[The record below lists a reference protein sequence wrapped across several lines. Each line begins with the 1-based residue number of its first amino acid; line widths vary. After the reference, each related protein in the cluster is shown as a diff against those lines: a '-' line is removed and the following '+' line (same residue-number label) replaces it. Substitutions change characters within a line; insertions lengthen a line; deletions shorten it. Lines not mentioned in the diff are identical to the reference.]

1 VKTVRHALDDYL
13 VLRRSLG
20 FKLHKAGVR
29 LPKFLAFMQK
39 KKTPY
44 ITVAV
49 ALEWALQAPG
59 TEPFTRLSLIRGF
72 AKHLAA
78 FDARTEVPP
87 TSLLPK
93 RSHRRRP
100 YIYSDN
106 EVRRLLT
113 AAQQYPHDQP
123 RGTYYCLLG
132 LLSVSGLRPGEA
144 LGLRVED
151 VDLGSGAVTVR
162 GAKFG
167 KSRWVPLHPTTV
179 NELKRYKEQ
188 RNRFLAPQSSPYFF
202 TSRVG
207 TRISHKQACL
217 VFRRLSVLT
226 GLRKS
231 VYGRGPRLHDFRHR
245 FAVKTL
251 IDWYRAGVD
260 VEHRL
265 PMLSTF
271 LGHVSVECTY
281 WYLTEYPELMTLAVR
296 KLNARWKETL

>member
-1 VKTVRHALDDYL
+1 MKSLRQALDGYL
-13 VLRRSLG
+13 TLRRGLG

-39 KKTPY
+39 KKAPY
-44 ITVAV
+44 ITTAV

-59 TEPFTRLSLIRGF
+59 TAPYSRLSLIRGF
-72 AKHLAA
+72 ANYLAS

-87 TSLLPK
+87 VAILPK

-100 YIYSDN
+100 YIYSDH
-106 EVRRLLT
+106 EIRRLLT
-113 AAQQYPHDQP
+113 AAQKYPHDRP

-132 LLSVSGLRPGEA
+132 LLSVSGLRSGEA

-151 VDLGSGAVTVR
+151 VDLTSGILTVR

-167 KSRWVPLHPTTV
+167 KSRLVPLHATTV
-179 NELKRYKEQ
+179 NELRKYKERRDQ
-188 RNRFLAPQSSPYFF
+188 IPAQQSSPYFF
-202 TSRVG
+202 AGRTGRKICP
-207 TRISHKQACL
+207 TRASK
-217 VFRRLSVLT
+217 VFRRLSVLS

-231 VYGRGPRLHDFRHR
+231 FPGRGPRLYDFRHR

-251 IDWYRAGVD
+251 IDWYRTGQD
-260 VEHRL
+260 VEARL
-265 PMLSTF
+265 PLLSTF

-296 KLNARWKETL
+296 KLNARWEGML

>member
-1 VKTVRHALDDYL
+1 MKTLRQALDEYL
-13 VLRRSLG
+13 ALRRSLG
-20 FKLHKAGVR
+20 FKLRKEGVR

-39 KKTPY
+39 KKAPH
-44 ITVAV
+44 ITTAV

-59 TEPFTRLSLIRGF
+59 TEPFSRVSMVRGF
-72 AKHLAA
+72 ARYVAA

-87 TSLLPK
+87 VALLPK

-100 YIYSDN
+100 YIYSDR
-106 EVRRLLT
+106 ELRRLLT
-113 AAQQYPHDQP
+113 AAQEYPYDRP

-151 VDLGSGAVTVR
+151 VDLTSGILTVQ

-167 KSRWVPLHPTTV
+167 KSRLVPLHTTTV
-179 NELKRYKEQ
+179 NELRKYKERRDQ
-188 RNRFLAPQSSPYFF
+188 FPAQQSSPYFF
-202 TSRVG
+202 ASCTG
-207 TRISHKQACL
+207 TKICPTRAGK
-217 VFRRLSVLT
+217 VFRRLSVLS

-231 VYGRGPRLHDFRHR
+231 FPGHGPRLHDFRHR

-251 IDWYRAGVD
+251 IDWYRAGRD
-260 VEHRL
+260 VEQRL
-265 PMLSTF
+265 PLLSTF

-281 WYLTEYPELMTLAVR
+281 WYLSEYPELMTLAVSR
-296 KLNARWKETL
+296 LNARWEGTL